1 LLKCIIV
8 EDETLAQDVIRNHLA
23 RIGGL
28 ELVGVFRTAP
38 EAVPLLSGG
47 EVDILFLDIRL
58 PGMSGLHFL
67 RTLLDPPLVVLT
79 TAYAEY
85 ALESYEFNVIDYL
98 LKPISFER
106 FSKAVNK
113 ILDGRLYPAAVV
125 GQASTP
131 DQPAVI
137 SGRGSVSGS
146 VTDTPVAFS
155 GAAGAPDQ
163 PAVPAG
169 DHIFIK
175 SNSKFFRVDFAEIL
189 YVQGMKDYLKIHTPD
204 FTLITHQTMNDLEKL
219 LPPRLFIRV
228 HRSYLVAVRQIRSIY
243 GNTIELG
250 KVEIPIGVNYK
261 DAVMELVGR
270 K

>member
-1 LLKCIIV
+1 MLKCIIV

-28 ELVGVFRTAP
+28 ELLGVFRTAP
-38 EAVPLLSGG
+38 DALPLLESG
-47 EVDILFLDIRL
+47 EVDVMFLDIRL
-58 PGMSGLHFL
+58 PGMSGIHFL
-67 RTLLDPPLVVLT
+67 QTLVDPPLVVLT

-113 ILDGRLYPAAVV
+113 ILDGRLYP
-125 GQASTP
+125 TP
-131 DQPAVI
+131 AI
-137 SGRGSVSGS
+137 
-146 VTDTPVAFS
+146 
-155 GAAGAPDQ
+155 GAAGQSAAPGTAPTADQ
-163 PAVPAG
+163 PIPPLG

-175 SNSKFFRVDFAEIL
+175 SNSKFFRVDFQEIL

-204 FTLITHQTMNDLEKL
+204 FTLVTHQTMNELEKL
-219 LPPRLFIRV
+219 LPARLFIRV
-228 HRSYLVAVRQIRSIY
+228 HRSYLVAVRHIRTIY
-243 GNTIELG
+243 GNTIDLG
-250 KVEIPIGVNYK
+250 KVSIPIGVNYK
-261 DAVMELVGR
+261 EVVMELVGR